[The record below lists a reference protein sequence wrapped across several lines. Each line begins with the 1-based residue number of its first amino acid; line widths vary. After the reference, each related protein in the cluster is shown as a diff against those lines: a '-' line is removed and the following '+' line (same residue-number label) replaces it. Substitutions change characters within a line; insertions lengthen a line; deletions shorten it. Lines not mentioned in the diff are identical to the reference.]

1 MCTALVTAPPCIC
14 LTIDR
19 FHQTGCGTIE
29 RNVSA
34 IDLEAEVE
42 IPVFTTGL
50 ECDMLGYIVVAAIAH
65 LGQDRSGHC
74 RALLKIQPGVTTA
87 AQPIAWLLTDDE
99 QKPAPVWQIPTWFQ
113 THATVVW
120 AVRTDCLRLPVYQPE
135 SGTSSEPSNTKDASH
150 VDPVTTPE
158 TALIH
163 LLQAQPGV
171 GTEERRTLQNQSA
184 QGWTRSFI
192 FPINLNFSPFLQRFM
207 RPQSFH

>member
-1 MCTALVTAPPCIC
+1 MAPLNAI
-14 LTIDR
+14 
-19 FHQTGCGTIE
+19 
-29 RNVSA
+29 

-120 AVRTDCLRLPVYQPE
+120 AVRTDCLRLPLYQPE